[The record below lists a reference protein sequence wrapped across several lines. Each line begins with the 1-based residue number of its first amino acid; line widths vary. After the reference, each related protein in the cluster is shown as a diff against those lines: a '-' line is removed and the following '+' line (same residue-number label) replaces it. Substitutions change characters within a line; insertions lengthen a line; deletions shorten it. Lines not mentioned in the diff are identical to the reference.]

1 MYQVTPPLVICIE
14 YNWYTKDSHGPLCF
28 SHTDAGS
35 GKKGSIK
42 ICLGQSG
49 IQPNIAV
56 ILRGTGRSIAD
67 FDE

>member
-1 MYQVTPPLVICIE
+1 MICID
-14 YNWYTKDSHGPLCF
+14 YNWDTKDSPGPVCF
-28 SHTDAGS
+28 SHPDAGS

-56 ILRGTGRSIAD
+56 ILRGTGRSIAY